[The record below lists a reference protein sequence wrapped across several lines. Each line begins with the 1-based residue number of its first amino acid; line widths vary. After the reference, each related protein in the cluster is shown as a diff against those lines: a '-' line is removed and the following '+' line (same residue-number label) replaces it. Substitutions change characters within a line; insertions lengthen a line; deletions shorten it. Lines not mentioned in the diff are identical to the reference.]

1 MKSTTKSK
9 LSRSR
14 RDRHAS
20 SDDSNDSKKDSSFPS
35 SSSGESLS
43 SSNVSSEGEGYEALR
58 KGVYAMR
65 KEVRKLR
72 RKGQAKS
79 KKGKTNCSDPGSS
92 GDSSSSEGKKEGRV
106 KVRKVKKP
114 SMSHKIKSERAKDW
128 DSDSDDGIV
137 HGKTGP
143 RRKARAKERTKEAK
157 QAKKNKKKKG
167 TKAEFI
173 RVDHLWDEDKH
184 RFVLKKSSEHVE
196 AGEYEQYAFNV
207 RRSFDWENKYTDT
220 CLDII
225 SEPLKAALRHIVGEA
240 KGISL
245 EEDSPCVDPNTIF
258 LFLEELRAYMDDLRA
273 QNISKMRGGKARMV
287 VLQASHLKVL
297 IKYLDRD
304 YDKIKKSLYPLLK
317 SRKITFDLLWALFKS
332 NEIIYAPTYATEEEP
347 RAFKVDYANLVSKE
361 TYRYYLQVWPT
372 HLR

>member
-1 MKSTTKSK
+1 MKSTPKSK

-43 SSNVSSEGEGYEALR
+43 SSNVSLEGEGHEAPR
-58 KGVYAMR
+58 KGVYATR
-65 KEVRKLR
+65 KEARKLR
-72 RKGQAKS
+72 KKRQAKS
-79 KKGKTNCSDPGSS
+79 KKGKTNCSDPGS
-92 GDSSSSEGKKEGRV
+92 GGTSSSSEDKKEGRV
-106 KVRKVKKP
+106 KVRKVTKP

-128 DSDSDDGIV
+128 DSDSDDCIV

-157 QAKKNKKKKG
+157 QTEKKKKRKKG

-173 RVDHLWDEDKH
+173 RLDHLWNEDKH
-184 RFVLKKSSEHVE
+184 RYVLEKSSEHVE

-207 RRSFDWENKYTDT
+207 RRMFDWENKYTGT

-245 EEDSPCVDPNTIF
+245 EEDSPCVDPNTIS

-273 QNISKMRGGKARMV
+273 QNISEMRGGKAKRV

-297 IKYLDRD
+297 IKYLERD
-304 YDKIKKSLYPLLK
+304 YDETKKSLYPLLK
-317 SRKITFDLLWALFKS
+317 SRKTTFDLL
-332 NEIIYAPTYATEEEP
+332 
-347 RAFKVDYANLVSKE
+347 
-361 TYRYYLQVWPT
+361 
-372 HLR
+372 